1 MVFFE
6 GEKMENEERNDS
18 EELVTDLPLSEPQAE
33 ATKGGPMN
41 FGKIEFEYKP
51 QKPDGTLN

>member
-1 MVFFE
+1 
-6 GEKMENEERNDS
+6 MENEETNDS
-18 EELVTDLPLSEPQAE
+18 EELVTDLPLAEPQAE

-41 FGKIEFEYKP
+41 FHKVVFDYKP